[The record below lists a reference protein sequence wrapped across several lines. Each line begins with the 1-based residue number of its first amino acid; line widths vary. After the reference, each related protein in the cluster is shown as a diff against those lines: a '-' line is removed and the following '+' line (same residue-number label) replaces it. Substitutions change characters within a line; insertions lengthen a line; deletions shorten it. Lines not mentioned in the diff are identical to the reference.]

1 MKQNYGCIVRLLK
14 LTLYCW
20 TAEAP
25 DTLVCMNQGTRKS
38 IAVLF
43 LFLTTACTSTI
54 PLPTLTPW
62 PTYTPA
68 STYTPFPIPITPS
81 LPEPTS
87 DPEFEDRTALIQ
99 EFIAATFRVVSV
111 TRNPYGPN
119 TLIVAA
125 RRAPGGC
132 GDPAAPVRCYPDE
145 TCGSLYTAATCYFF
159 VEPTFEI
166 GAVPETRFIAAWPPH
181 PGEGSIAALQVE
193 SIRFLD
199 AKTVEFKAAGAD
211 GPNVLN
217 VTYRLDLETGEIN
230 AVAENP

>member
-1 MKQNYGCIVRLLK
+1 M
-14 LTLYCW
+14 
-20 TAEAP
+20 
-25 DTLVCMNQGTRKS
+25 RKFV
-38 IAVLF
+38 AVL
-43 LFLTTACTSTI
+43 LLCWMSACNSTA

-68 STYTPFPIPITPS
+68 PTYTPYPTPTIPS

-87 DPEFEDRTALIQ
+87 DPQFEDRTALIQ

-119 TLIVAA
+119 TLIVAV
-125 RRAPGGC
+125 RRADIGC
-132 GDPAAPVRCYPDE
+132 GDLAAPVRCIADE
-145 TCGSLYTAATCYFF
+145 TCGSLYTSPTCYFF
-159 VEPTFEI
+159 VEPTFDISAEP
-166 GAVPETRFIAAWPPH
+166 ATRFVAAWPEH

-199 AKTVEFKAAGAD
+199 ARTVEFKAAGVD

-217 VTYRLDLETGEIN
+217 VTYREVDKTL
-230 AVAENP
+230 